1 MNKRKCFSK
10 VVCCFVLLM
19 SLNGCYRNTQN
30 EWIGEGSRTIEKGKI
45 VMLYCKFCKK
55 YLNLDE
61 ARNIDLVDNG
71 TAKFVC
77 NTCNYRTESKMFYS
91 LQDKEEREWS

>member
-1 MNKRKCFSK
+1 
-10 VVCCFVLLM
+10 
-19 SLNGCYRNTQN
+19 
-30 EWIGEGSRTIEKGKI
+30 
-45 VMLYCKFCKK
+45 MLYCKFCKK

-71 TAKFVC
+71 IAKFVC